1 MKEIFENFYRL
12 KNRVIQ
18 WAIDRNLLE
27 GATAKDQ
34 LHKLYQEVGELSDD
48 ICKGNDPR
56 SEMGDVLVVAIILCA
71 QLGVTPEECLEIAYN
86 KIKDRRGVMRDGIF
100 VKEEDL

>member
-1 MKEIFENFYRL
+1 MQEIYQTFTGL
-12 KNRVIQ
+12 KRQVLQ
-18 WAIDRNLLE
+18 WASDRNLLK

-48 ICKGNDPR
+48 ICKDNDPR
-56 SEMGDVLVVAIILCA
+56 SEMGDVLVVALILCA
-71 QLGVTPEECLEIAYN
+71 QLGVTPEECLELAYN